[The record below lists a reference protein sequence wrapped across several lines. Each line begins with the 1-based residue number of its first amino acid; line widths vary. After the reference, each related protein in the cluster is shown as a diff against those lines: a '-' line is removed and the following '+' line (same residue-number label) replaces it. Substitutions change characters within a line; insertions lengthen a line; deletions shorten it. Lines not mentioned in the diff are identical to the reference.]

1 MYVIRRQ
8 NGLGQGPGS
17 LAERKWSMKTG
28 YPSIIDF
35 ESDQMPTAATKAQ
48 VVTEATPLTTKTVAK
63 TKVVTKVTPV
73 YTKATPL
80 TTQTVQPAP
89 PPEQFLAE
97 GIVGLVPYDESRY
110 GALTKK
116 SYEYIKAAAAWAFQT
131 WGSGSPYWQ
140 KLHDWIQNV
149 WKPAQAAAQAAEDVT
164 TPSFPAVPTYNTA
177 AESLELPDIGMPAYP
192 DSEQAVAGEEIPTFI
207 EAAAAET
214 SPWLKYALLG
224 LGAYIFYDSFV
235 KSQPPRRRR
244 KSISRRR
251 RRR

>member
-35 ESDQMPTAATKAQ
+35 ESYQMPTAATKAK

-63 TKVVTKVTPV
+63 TKVVTKVTP
-73 YTKATPL
+73 L
-80 TTQTVQPAP
+80 TTETVQPAP

-116 SYEYIKAAAAWAFQT
+116 SYESIKAAAVWAFQT

>member
-17 LAERKWSMKTG
+17 LAKRKWSMKTG

-35 ESDQMPTAATKAQ
+35 ESDQMPTAATKAK

-63 TKVVTKVTPV
+63 TKVVTKVTP
-73 YTKATPL
+73 L
-80 TTQTVQPAP
+80 TTETVQPAP

>member
-1 MYVIRRQ
+1 MYRIRRQ

-17 LAERKWSMKTG
+17 LAERMKVG
-28 YPSIIDF
+28 FPGIIDF
-35 ESDQMPTAATKAQ
+35 ESDFTSMLPTPSTYVSSVQMPTA
-48 VVTEATPLTTKTVAK
+48 VAK
-63 TKVVTKVTPV
+63 AKVV
-73 YTKATPL
+73 TKATPL
-80 TTQTVQPAP
+80 TTKTVQPAP

-97 GIVGLVPYDESRY
+97 GIVGLVPYDPSRY
-110 GALTKK
+110 GALTSK
-116 SYEYIKAAAAWAFQT
+116 SYESIKAAAIWAFQT

-140 KLHDWIQNV
+140 KLNDWILNV
-149 WKPAQAAAQAAEDVT
+149 WNPAQPPKDVT

-192 DSEQAVAGEEIPTFI
+192 EQAAAAGEDITFM

-214 SPWLKYALLG
+214 RPWLKYALLG

-235 KSQPPRRRR
+235 KSQSSRRRR
-244 KSISRRR
+244 RPVSRRR